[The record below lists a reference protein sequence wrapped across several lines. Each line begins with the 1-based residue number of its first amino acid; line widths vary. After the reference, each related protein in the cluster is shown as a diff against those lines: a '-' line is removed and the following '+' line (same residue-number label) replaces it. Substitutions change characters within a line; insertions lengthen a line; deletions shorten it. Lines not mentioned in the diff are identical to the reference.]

1 MQGSRDKMRRGQRRG
16 KDIVERYSGNPIIT
30 REDIPIPCN
39 TVFNSAATVYKN
51 EYILLVRVEGVEG
64 KSSLWLAR
72 SKDGKKFKIDEK
84 PVFTPSNQEPFKTY
98 EKRGLEDPRIT
109 KLDDTYYIIY
119 TAYSH
124 YSPRLGLAKTEDF
137 ETFERIAL
145 ISEPVNKN
153 AVIFPKR
160 FKRRYV
166 RFDRPMARGIATWIS
181 YSYDLIHWGDSKVVF
196 ETRPGY
202 WDADRIG
209 PGAPPIRTKM
219 GWLLIYHGVKMTS
232 AGPIYR
238 LGTALFDLKDPS
250 KLIGRSREPIL
261 SPTVYYERTGDVPNV
276 VFTTGA
282 ILEKNGEVK
291 IYYGA
296 CDTCICLA
304 TVHINDLLS
313 VCRRIE
319 KNIL

>member
-1 MQGSRDKMRRGQRRG
+1 
-16 KDIVERYSGNPIIT
+16 V
-30 REDIPIPCN
+30 
-39 TVFNSAATVYKN
+39 
-51 EYILLVRVEGVEG
+51 
-64 KSSLWLAR
+64 
-72 SKDGKKFKIDEK
+72 
-84 PVFTPSNQEPFKTY
+84 
-98 EKRGLEDPRIT
+98 
-109 KLDDTYYIIY
+109 DDTYYIIY

-124 YSPRLGLAKTEDF
+124 YSPRLALAKTEDF
-137 ETFERIAL
+137 ENFERIAL

-166 RFDRPMARGIATWIS
+166 RYDRPMSAGIATWIS
-181 YSYDLIHWGDSKVVF
+181 YSYDLLHWGDSKMVF

-209 PGAPPIRTKM
+209 PGAPPIRTKK
-219 GWLLIYHGVKMTS
+219 GWLLIYHGVKRTS

-238 LGTALFDLKDPS
+238 LGVALFDLKDPAT
-250 KLIGRSREPIL
+250 LIGRSREPIL
-261 SPTVYYERTGDVPNV
+261 SPTEYYERVGDVPNV

-296 CDTCICLA
+296 CDTSICLA
-304 TVHINDLLS
+304 TAHIDDLLS
-313 VCRRIE
+313 LCKKKETEV
-319 KNIL
+319 L

>member
-1 MQGSRDKMRRGQRRG
+1 MRKGRKKRRE
-16 KDIVERYSGNPIIT
+16 IVEKYTGNPIIT
-30 REDIPIPCN
+30 SKDIPIPCN
-39 TVFNSAATVYKN
+39 AVFNAAATVYKN
-51 EYILLVRVEGVEG
+51 EYILLIRVEGVEG
-64 KSSLWLAR
+64 KSSLWIAR
-72 SKDGKKFKIDEK
+72 SKNGLNFEMDDK
-84 PVFTPSNQEPFKTY
+84 PALIRSSQEPFKTY

-109 KLDDTYYIIY
+109 RMDDTYYIIY

-124 YSPRLGLAKTEDF
+124 YSPRLALAKTIDF
-137 ETFERIAL
+137 KNFERIAL

-153 AVIFPKR
+153 AVIFPKK
-160 FKRRYV
+160 FNKRYV
-166 RFDRPMARGIATWIS
+166 RFDRPTTKGIATWIS

-202 WDADRIG
+202 WDSNRIG
-209 PGAPPIRTKM
+209 PGAPPIRTKK
-219 GWLLIYHGVKMTS
+219 GWLLIYHGVKKTS

-238 LGTALFDLKDPS
+238 LGLALFDLKDPS

-261 SPTVYYERTGDVPNV
+261 SPSEYYERSGDVPNV

-296 CDTCICLA
+296 ADTCICLA
-304 TVHINDLLS
+304 TAHIDDLLS
-313 VCRRIE
+313 LCKKE
-319 KNIL
+319 KPED

>member
-1 MQGSRDKMRRGQRRG
+1 MKKGRKKG
-16 KDIVERYSGNPIIT
+16 KEIVERYIGNPIIT
-30 REDIPIPCN
+30 SQDIPVPCN
-39 TVFNSAATVYKN
+39 TVFNAAATVYNN

-64 KSSLWLAR
+64 KSSLWIAR
-72 SKDGKKFKIDEK
+72 SKDGKKFEIDKK
-84 PVFTPSNQEPFKTY
+84 PALTPSNQEPFKTY

-109 KLDDTYYIIY
+109 KVDDTYYIIY

-124 YSPRLGLAKTEDF
+124 YSPRLALAKTEDF
-137 ETFERIAL
+137 ENFERIAL

-153 AVIFPKR
+153 SVIFPKR

-166 RFDRPMARGIATWIS
+166 RYDRPMSAGIATWIS
-181 YSYDLIHWGDSKVVF
+181 YSYDLLHWGDSKMVF

-209 PGAPPIRTKM
+209 PGAPPIRTKK
-219 GWLLIYHGVKMTS
+219 GWLLIYHGVKRTS

-238 LGTALFDLKDPS
+238 LGVALFDLKDPAV
-250 KLIGRSREPIL
+250 LIGRSREPIL
-261 SPTVYYERTGDVPNV
+261 SPTEYYERVGDVPNV

-296 CDTCICLA
+296 CDTSICLA
-304 TVHINDLLS
+304 TAHIDDLVSLCKKKETE
-313 VCRRIE
+313 V
-319 KNIL
+319 L

>member
-1 MQGSRDKMRRGQRRG
+1 MKKGRKKG
-16 KDIVERYSGNPIIT
+16 KEIVERYIGNPIIT
-30 REDIPIPCN
+30 SQDIPVPCN
-39 TVFNSAATVYKN
+39 TVFNAAATVYEN

-64 KSSLWLAR
+64 KSSLWIAR
-72 SKDGKKFKIDEK
+72 SKDGKKFEIDKK
-84 PVFTPSNQEPFKTY
+84 PALFPSNQEPFKTY

-109 KLDDTYYIIY
+109 KVDSTYYIIY

-124 YSPRLGLAKTEDF
+124 YSPRLALAKTEDF
-137 ETFERIAL
+137 ENFERIAL

-153 AVIFPKR
+153 AVIFPKK
-160 FKRRYV
+160 FNRRYV
-166 RFDRPMARGIATWIS
+166 RYDRPMAAGIATWIS
-181 YSYDLIHWGDSKVVF
+181 YSYDLIHWGDSKMVF

-209 PGAPPIRTKM
+209 PGAPPIRTKK
-219 GWLLIYHGVKMTS
+219 GWLLIYHGVKKTS

-238 LGTALFDLKDPS
+238 LGVALFDLKDPA

-261 SPTVYYERTGDVPNV
+261 SPTEYYERVGDVPNV

-282 ILEKNGEVK
+282 ILEKNKEVK

-296 CDTCICLA
+296 CDTYICLA
-304 TVHINDLLS
+304 TAHIDDLLS
-313 VCRRIE
+313 LCKRQE
-319 KNIL
+319 TDIL

>member
-1 MQGSRDKMRRGQRRG
+1 MRKGRKKG
-16 KDIVERYSGNPIIT
+16 KEIVERYIGNPIIT
-30 REDIPIPCN
+30 RNDIPVPCN
-39 TVFNSAATVYKN
+39 TVFNAAATVYNN

-64 KSSLWLAR
+64 KSSLWIAR
-72 SKDGKKFKIDEK
+72 SKDGKKFEIDKK
-84 PVFTPSNQEPFKTY
+84 PALTPSNQEPFKTY

-109 KLDDTYYIIY
+109 KVDDTYYIIY

-124 YSPRLGLAKTEDF
+124 YSPRLALAKTEDF
-137 ETFERIAL
+137 ENFERIAL

-153 AVIFPKR
+153 AVIFPKK
-160 FKRRYV
+160 FNRRYV
-166 RFDRPMARGIATWIS
+166 RYDRPMSAGIATWIS
-181 YSYDLIHWGDSKVVF
+181 YSYDLLHWGDSKMVF

-209 PGAPPIRTKM
+209 PGAPPIRTKK
-219 GWLLIYHGVKMTS
+219 GWLLIYHGVKRTS

-238 LGTALFDLKDPS
+238 LGVALFDLKDPAV
-250 KLIGRSREPIL
+250 LIGRSREPIL
-261 SPTVYYERTGDVPNV
+261 SPTEYYERVGDVPNV

-296 CDTCICLA
+296 CDTSICLA
-304 TVHINDLLS
+304 TAHIDDLLS
-313 VCRRIE
+313 LCKKKETEV
-319 KNIL
+319 L